1 MTQPQMSRRVFTA
14 LTFAGLVP
22 ALSPLRAAAQ
32 GASAMNFDNLLVPT
46 TEASGSYESVVQ
58 LALTKSQSQA
68 KLTEGD
74 LSGVFEGLNY
84 DAYRAIRSKSV
95 PLKAKGD
102 RLAFDP
108 MPPGVIY
115 EDPVKIAVIDGGE
128 TFDLRF
134 DPSLFTFD
142 PAYFDQNEV
151 NETQQNPPE
160 DGIGYSGF
168 RLRAP
173 LNQPDVLDEFVVFQG
188 ASYFR
193 GVARGLL
200 YGLSARGLAVNTASA
215 DGEEFPRFTNFWIE
229 VPEPDAQMVVV
240 RALLDTPSCT
250 GAFEFEISPGETTV
264 MQTRCKLFPRREI
277 QQIGIA
283 PLTSMYFFG
292 PSSRA
297 GRDDFRDAV
306 HDSSGLQM
314 VTGSGRRLWRS
325 LSNPSTLQISAF
337 SDDNPKGF
345 GLTQRQRD
353 FDYYQDGEARYEKR
367 ASGWVEPIGDWGPG
381 AVILIEIPVSDEFN
395 DNIVAFWRP
404 RAPLVPTNEG
414 YEFSYRLHWCDVPPD
429 TAPLG
434 RVSAFRSGVYINDTD
449 KRAVVVDFAKEEA
462 WPEGLTVKARAN
474 GTEVANVVKT
484 ILPDGKTI
492 RAFLQFD
499 PSRSRLTEFE
509 ITLMGPNGAESE
521 SWMYRLVV
529 E

>member
-1 MTQPQMSRRVFTA
+1 MSRRAFTA
-14 LTFAGLVP
+14 LTFAGLMP

-32 GASAMNFDNLLVPT
+32 DAPLINFDSLLVPT
-46 TEASGSYESVVQ
+46 TGASGSFDSVVQ
-58 LALTKSQSQA
+58 LARTKSQSEA
-68 KLTEGD
+68 NLPEGE
-74 LSGVFEGLNY
+74 LSGVFDGLNY
-84 DAYRAIRSKSV
+84 DAYRAIRSKQV
-95 PLKAKGD
+95 PLKAQGD

-115 EDPVKIAVIDGGE
+115 QDPVNIAVIEGEE

-134 DPSLFTFD
+134 DPSIFTFD
-142 PAYFDQNEV
+142 PAYFDQEEV
-151 NETQQNPPE
+151 SEMQQNPPE
-160 DGIGYSGF
+160 EGIGYSGF
-168 RLRAP
+168 RMRGP
-173 LNQPDVLDEFVVFQG
+173 FNRPDVLDEFVVFQG

-200 YGLSARGLAVNTASA
+200 YGLSARGLAVRTASG

-229 VPEPDAQMVVV
+229 VPDPGAQMVVV

-250 GAFEFEISPGETTV
+250 GAFEFEISPGDTTV
-264 MQTRCKLFPRREI
+264 MQTRCRLFPRREI
-277 QQIGIA
+277 DQIGIA

-314 VTGSGRRLWRS
+314 ITGSGRRLWRS
-325 LSNPSTLQISAF
+325 LSNPPTLQISAF
-337 SDDNPKGF
+337 SDQNPKGF

-353 FDYYQDGEARYEKR
+353 FDYYQDAEARYEKR
-367 ASGWVEPIGDWGPG
+367 PSGWVEPVGDWGPG

-404 RAPLVPTNEG
+404 REPLVPSDEG
-414 YEFSYRLHWCDVPPD
+414 YEYNYRLHWCSEPPD
-429 TAPLG
+429 TAPIG
-434 RVSAFRSGVYINDTD
+434 RVTAFRSGAYINDTD
-449 KRAVVVDFAKEEA
+449 KRAVVVDFAKDEA
-462 WPEGLTVKARAN
+462 WAEGITVKARAN

-484 ILPDGKTI
+484 VLPDGKTI
-492 RAFLQFD
+492 RAFMQFD
-499 PSRSRLTEFE
+499 PSASRLTEFE
-509 ITLMGPNGAESE
+509 LTLMGPNGPESE
-521 SWMYRLVV
+521 SWVYRLVA